1 MKYVF
6 KNQKVYILFKLS
18 QTGSLTHYLCQTGT
32 ILSCLLKENDNTFK
46 VEMNE
51 KKEKKTG
58 FCLTC
63 SYFRILHAFG
73 ANFLNL
79 KKLLICKVLF
89 FNICL

>member
-46 VEMNE
+46 VENE
-51 KKEKKTG
+51 WKEGKK
-58 FCLTC
+58 
-63 SYFRILHAFG
+63 
-73 ANFLNL
+73 N
-79 KKLLICKVLF
+79 KLL
-89 FNICL
+89 FNMQLL

>member
-46 VEMNE
+46 VENE
-51 KKEKKTG
+51 WKAGKK
-58 FCLTC
+58 
-63 SYFRILHAFG
+63 
-73 ANFLNL
+73 N
-79 KKLLICKVLF
+79 KLLFNMQLF
-89 FNICL
+89 

>member
-46 VEMNE
+46 VENE
-51 KKEKKTG
+51 WKEGKK
-58 FCLTC
+58 
-63 SYFRILHAFG
+63 
-73 ANFLNL
+73 N
-79 KKLLICKVLF
+79 KLLFNMQLF
-89 FNICL
+89 